1 MCYYNLLLVARDD
14 HSDADC
20 FACCVMTHGEQDT
33 LWAKDEKYYIES
45 LFLPFKA
52 DNCITLAGK
61 PKIFFIQVS
70 VIVKLSSH
78 LVFTTCNI
86 NGEHMFA
93 FLFPTKLFRRV
104 EAIN

>member
-1 MCYYNLLLVARDD
+1 MARDD

-20 FACCVMTHGEQDT
+20 FVCCVTSHGEQDT

-45 LFLPFKA
+45 IFLPFKA

-70 VIVKLSSH
+70 VIVKLSGH
-78 LVFTTCNI
+78 
-86 NGEHMFA
+86 FA
-93 FLFPTKLFRRV
+93 FKSYNV
-104 EAIN
+104 